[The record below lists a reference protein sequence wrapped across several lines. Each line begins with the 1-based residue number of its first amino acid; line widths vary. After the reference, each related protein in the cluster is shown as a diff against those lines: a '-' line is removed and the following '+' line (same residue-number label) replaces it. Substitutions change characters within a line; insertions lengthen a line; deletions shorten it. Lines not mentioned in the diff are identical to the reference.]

1 MADYFH
7 EMSWQPLGEG
17 QQPDHLLHLA
27 RLFRDYNM
35 FEELGAT
42 NRLPP
47 PASKEIV
54 QNLPTIDVAEGILF
68 PCVVRNCVCFSFVCR
83 FVVSNLFKRN

>member
-7 EMSWQPLGEG
+7 EMSWEPLGEG

-35 FEELGAT
+35 FQELGVA

-47 PASKEIV
+47 PASKESV
-54 QNLPTIDVAEGILF
+54 ENLPVVDVPAGNRF
-68 PCVVRNCVCFSFVCR
+68 NCE
-83 FVVSNLFKRN
+83 